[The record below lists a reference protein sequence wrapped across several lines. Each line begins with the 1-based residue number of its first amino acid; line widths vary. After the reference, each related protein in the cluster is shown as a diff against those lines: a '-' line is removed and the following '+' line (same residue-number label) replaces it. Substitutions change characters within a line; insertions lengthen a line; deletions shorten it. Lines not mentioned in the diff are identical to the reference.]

1 MNSACLIAPEPGSL
15 RHRPLVLGLSKCAM
29 QQSLTHE
36 RFWLA
41 RELSPHRELARRRNR
56 PLELTGRRVKQ
67 SSIVTKDRLL
77 KAARV
82 LAPTGSAVMDKIAIT
97 LLFVLA
103 AVICLTVFHMADGK
117 F

>member
-1 MNSACLIAPEPGSL
+1 MPTHEHFLPAQGASSAAVWPAN
-15 RHRPLVLGLSKCAM
+15 RTLGL
-29 QQSLTHE
+29 
-36 RFWLA
+36 
-41 RELSPHRELARRRNR
+41 P
-56 PLELTGRRVKQ
+56 GRRIKQ
-67 SSIVTKDRLL
+67 SSIVAKDRLL
-77 KAARV
+77 KAERV